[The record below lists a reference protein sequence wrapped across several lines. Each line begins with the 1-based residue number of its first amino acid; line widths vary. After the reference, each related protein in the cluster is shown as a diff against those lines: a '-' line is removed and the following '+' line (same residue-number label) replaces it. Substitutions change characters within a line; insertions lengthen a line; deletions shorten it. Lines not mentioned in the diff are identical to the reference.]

1 MAVKLHFRELRP
13 VIETPE
19 LTPIFLMLSLPNVS
33 LEIAGNGF
41 PMYKNEFFKYQIFVN
56 QLVC

>member
-19 LTPIFLMLSLPNVS
+19 LTSIFLMLSLPNVS

-41 PMYKNEFFKYQIFVN
+41 PMYKNEFFQYQILVN
-56 QLVC
+56 Q